1 MNLDVNHIDH
11 NNNYQIELDIDK
23 AIYSYCICLKG
34 KYYRK
39 IFPEGTIRKQVV
51 KEVNK
56 IFKATSDQ
64 EKYETIH
71 NRS

>member
-1 MNLDVNHIDH
+1 MNLDVNHIDF
-11 NNNYQIELDIDK
+11 NNNYQISLDIDK

-56 IFKATSDQ
+56 IFKLKKTTLKI
-64 EKYETIH
+64 EF
-71 NRS
+71 R

>member
-1 MNLDVNHIDH
+1 MNLTVNHIDF
-11 NNNYQIELDIDK
+11 NNNYQISLDIDK

-51 KEVNK
+51 NEVKK
-56 IFKATSDQ
+56 IFKLKTTTLKV
-64 EKYETIH
+64 EFK
-71 NRS
+71 